1 MLRCNSY
8 GGGGVS
14 SNLAYAKV
22 TIDSDTNTLY
32 LENDENYGNGG
43 LLFTDPDNN
52 NFYTDSLDGSKKGVA
67 SSFNKIVIDLDP
79 NKAKDGQVIRG
90 NDPFS
95 FRLDATNTDLEI
107 HVKESD
113 RENFDAFHLTNH
125 FPHLNIRNFTATV
138 DSSNSDALNM
148 SHDITTDSYVNV
160 YGNLTATVSQGNGI
174 RANASIKGNF
184 TNTIDV
190 YGTTNIT
197 ITGSNIKNATSY
209 WDVYYDPAA
218 IYAGDSQ
225 YYVKILFFE
234 KGAKTLGKGQI
245 TLHGDTILNLT
256 GDNNLGIL
264 AGKNGSIY
272 VNNLEIT
279 STGKD
284 SYGLIANNMNLTM
297 NSYDMSEN
305 IHGSYIGM
313 SGESNVIHMLGA
325 NSKALYASS
334 EYGKIYSGENGEG
347 SVGSLYFIGNVEADD
362 KGTIDLTVRNNA
374 KIHGQIKS
382 QTSGTISLDVL
393 GAVDFS
399 AAKDETSGNS
409 IAVVAGT
416 SDWDVEDVDF
426 AYPSDTNTVAIT
438 YGTGANGEVS
448 QITGDIVS
456 GFGGDISITQN
467 VSKSRDASNSSL
479 RIVGNALAGNGG
491 KLNLSLGNGGY
502 FEGRT
507 DDYQDADNE
516 NWDHDVIASEFV
528 NRIEASGTVNLDLG
542 TNSTW
547 NVTGQSWVSKIV
559 ANDSTI
565 DLTNADTNHAIHIGQ
580 LEGAN
585 NTFVMNLS
593 MDGSGNM
600 LYVKEGASAT
610 QNIAINNRDEV
621 LSSMKVGDRIR
632 FATIAN
638 SQGGFNNAGIGEA
651 DVATFG
657 RSARITDAGINNVD
671 FDIVYEKYDS
681 TDNDEN
687 NKYNN
692 AGDSDGTSITETK
705 PGSDYVDSIYGSGKN
720 AQNAYL
726 VRLAVPDEGGDEEV
740 LSDAGRTIINM
751 SRANYSNAVYM
762 DTLNKRQ
769 GEARY
774 GIGQDNGV
782 WVRMRHDNIGKE
794 NSFRSNNTMFEIG
807 YDIKNVVEGGQW
819 RTGIAL
825 DYMNGQNDYHN
836 VNGDGDIQR
845 YGAWLYSTWFSD
857 NGQYADFVLKYGHLK
872 NDFDIYASTTGEKIS
887 GDYSNEVVSLSA
899 EYGWKFANEKGW
911 YVEPQA
917 QLQYSY
923 VSSADYTTS
932 QNSKVEL
939 DSINSLI
946 GRLGFRAGYDF
957 ATENPITAYVRG
969 DVLHEF
975 FGDQDISAFDNT
987 GRLDTTY
994 ENDDTWY
1001 NVGVGLSVMTSQNT
1015 YFFIEGEQSFGADNE
1030 DTYTVSGG
1038 FRHNF

>member
-1 MLRCNSY
+1 
-8 GGGGVS
+8 
-14 SNLAYAKV
+14 
-22 TIDSDTNTLY
+22 
-32 LENDENYGNGG
+32 
-43 LLFTDPDNN
+43 
-52 NFYTDSLDGSKKGVA
+52 
-67 SSFNKIVIDLDP
+67 
-79 NKAKDGQVIRG
+79 
-90 NDPFS
+90 
-95 FRLDATNTDLEI
+95 
-107 HVKESD
+107 
-113 RENFDAFHLTNH
+113 
-125 FPHLNIRNFTATV
+125 
-138 DSSNSDALNM
+138 M
-148 SHDITTDSYVNV
+148 SHDITTDSYVNI

-209 WDVYYDPAA
+209 WDVYYNPAA

-225 YYVKILFFE
+225 YYANLIITE
-234 KGAKTLGKGQI
+234 IGAKTLGKGKI
-245 TLHGDTILNLT
+245 TLHGDTFLYLN
-256 GDNNLGIL
+256 GDSNLGIL
-264 AGKNGSIY
+264 AGKNGSIN
-272 VNNLEIT
+272 VNNLNIT

-284 SYGLIANNMNLTM
+284 SFGLIASNMNLTM
-297 NSYDMSEN
+297 NAYDYSEN
-305 IHGSYIGM
+305 IHGSIIEMNG
-313 SGESNVIHMLGA
+313 NTNIIHMLGA

-347 SVGSLYFIGNVEADD
+347 SVGSLDFIGNVEADD

-374 KIHGQIKS
+374 KIQGQIKS
-382 QTSGTISLDVL
+382 QTSGSLNLDVS

-399 AAKDETSGNS
+399 AVKDDSGNS

-426 AYPSDTNTVAIT
+426 ANPSDNNTIAIT
-438 YGTGANGEVS
+438 YGTGASGEVS
-448 QITGDIVS
+448 KITGDIVS

-467 VSKSRDASNSSL
+467 ASMSRSTSNSSL

-491 KLNLSLGNGGY
+491 KLNLSLGDGGY

-559 ANDSTI
+559 ANNSTI
-565 DLTNADTNHAIHIGQ
+565 DLTNADTNHAIHIGY

-600 LYVKEGASAT
+600 LYVKDGSSAT

-621 LSSMKVGDRIR
+621 LSSMKVGDRVR

-638 SQGGFNNAGIGEA
+638 SQGGFENAVIGEA

-657 RSARITDAGINNVD
+657 RSARIADAGINNVD
-671 FDIVYEKYDS
+671 FDIVYEDYDS
-681 TDNDEN
+681 TDSAEND
-687 NKYNN
+687 KYNN
-692 AGDSDGTSITETK
+692 VEGSDGTTIAEAK
-705 PGSDYVDSIYGSGKN
+705 PGSDYVDSIYGSGDN
-720 AQNAYL
+720 AKNAYL

-774 GIGQDNGV
+774 GIGQDNGI

-857 NGQYADFVLKYGHLK
+857 DGQYADFVLKYGHLK

-946 GRLGFRAGYDF
+946 GRVGFRAGYDF

-987 GRLDTTY
+987 GRLDITY

>member
-1 MLRCNSY
+1 MFLTEEQ
-8 GGGGVS
+8 
-14 SNLAYAKV
+14 LAG
-22 TIDSDTNTLY
+22 STN
-32 LENDENYGNGG
+32 ENYTGYDNRQ
-43 LLFTDPDNN
+43 LKDFDKININVTDKRA
-52 NFYTDSLDGSKKGVA
+52 FEIYSGRY
-67 SSFNKIVIDLDP
+67 DL
-79 NKAKDGQVIRG
+79 
-90 NDPFS
+90 S
-95 FRLDATNTDLEI
+95 NTDI
-107 HVKESD
+107 DITVKGSQ
-113 RENFDAFHLTNH
+113 ENRDGIYFGSHG
-125 FPHLNIRNFTATV
+125 PHLILRNLTV
-138 DSSNSDALNM
+138 NVDAPNSDAVNI
-148 SHDITTDSYVNV
+148 SHDCSFPSDSPSV
-160 YGNLTATVSQGNGI
+160 YLNILGNLTVNVAQGNGI
-174 RANASIKGNF
+174 RANASIKSDDISN
-184 TNTIDV
+184 ISV
-190 YGTTNIT
+190 YGITTIT
-197 ITGSNIKNATSY
+197 ITGSNIKNTTGSMLIPEK
-209 WDVYYDPAA
+209 YYDPAA
-218 IYAGDSQ
+218 VYAGDSM
-225 YYVKILFFE
+225 YYLYIA
-234 KGAKTLGKGQI
+234 GAQTKGQGLI
-245 TLHGDTILNLT
+245 SLYGDTNLILKGEKNY
-256 GDNNLGIL
+256 GVL
-264 AGKNGSIY
+264 AGKNGN
-272 VNNLEIT
+272 VLLNNLKIVA
-279 STGKD
+279 SGD
-284 SYGLIANNMNLTM
+284 SSYGVTAQDFNLTM
-297 NSYDMSEN
+297 GKYDLSAN
-305 IHGSYIGM
+305 THGSIVVMNGDT
-313 SGESNVIHMLGA
+313 NTIHMLGA

-347 SVGSLYFIGNVEADD
+347 SVGLLDFIGNVEADD

-374 KIHGQIKS
+374 KIQGQIKS
-382 QTSGTISLDVL
+382 QTSGSINLDVL

-399 AAKDETSGNS
+399 AVKDETSGNS

-426 AYPSDTNTVAIT
+426 ANPFDTNKVAIT
-438 YGTGANGEVS
+438 YGSGANGEVS
-448 QITGDIVS
+448 KITGDIVS

-467 VSKSRDASNSSL
+467 ASKSRSASSSSL

-516 NWDHDVIASEFV
+516 NWNHDVIASEFV

-547 NVTGQSWVSKIV
+547 NVTGQSWITNLS
-559 ANDSTI
+559 ANNSTI
-565 DLTNADTNHAIHIGQ
+565 DLTNADTNHAIHIGH

-600 LYVKEGASAT
+600 LYVKDGSSST

-621 LSSMKVGDRIR
+621 LGSMKVGDRVR

-638 SQGGFNNAGIGEA
+638 SKGGFENAGIGDA
-651 DVATFG
+651 TVATFG
-657 RSARITDAGINNVD
+657 RSARIADAGINNVD
-671 FDIVYEKYDS
+671 FDIVYEDYDPDDS
-681 TDNDEN
+681 DEN
-687 NKYNN
+687 DKYNN
-692 AGDSDGTSITETK
+692 AKGSNGTSIAEAK
-705 PGSDYVDSIYGSGKN
+705 PGSNYVNSIYGSGEN

-726 VRLAVPDEGGDEEV
+726 VRLAIPDEGGSEEV

-751 SRANYSNAVYM
+751 SRSNYSNAVYM

-794 NSFRSNNTMFEIG
+794 DSFRSNNTMFELG
-807 YDIKNVVEGGQW
+807 YDIKNNVEGGQW

-857 NGQYADFVLKYGHLK
+857 DGQYADFVLKYGHLK

-899 EYGWKFANEKGW
+899 EYGWKFANEQGW

-917 QLQYSY
+917 QLQYAY

-946 GRLGFRAGYDF
+946 GRVGFRAGYDF

-975 FGDQDISAFDNT
+975 FGDQGISAFDNT
-987 GRLDTTY
+987 GRFDTTY

-1001 NVGVGLSVMTSQNT
+1001 NVGVGLSVMSSQNT